1 MESAFQ
7 SPVSPS
13 ADPDRGATHRQ
24 VMSAQPT
31 RVLEGEASGPD
42 YSLQESTA
50 AQNGGEPRRSQDQL
64 PNGVQRELPVQG
76 QGSSMTVRGTSDAVE
91 PSGEVQVTASA
102 SRDESGAGMGVQGGS
117 SANAHPLTFAIHT
130 PRPPT
135 AEQPLATP
143 QQSRE
148 RAEPEGTMPPPFP
161 YASSRVP
168 LETSAPEGRSGPP
181 AGREGEVRATFGDL
195 QGQPYFG
202 ELPYFQPQGDPPRLP
217 QPLREPERQ
226 GVWSGLARAGEAL
239 RRRMT
244 GSTPASTPAYPSPDR
259 QPTQGNLLNPTMAR
273 AMYEWTARPS
283 LLTPTAPLRPREP
296 EQASHTSSIPQE
308 LIMQEV
314 RQQVSEAMKSKDG
327 ELRELRAQNEEL
339 RSALRESLDA
349 VKDLKGGGGQRHGD
363 LPRDRAEEPGREP
376 GEASVGAERTGDV
389 KGPQGLH
396 EPRSDGDLGKS
407 SFPSGDN
414 KESSKVMGEDLSGLR
429 RLIDGSHRE
438 GAGASR
444 PLEPVQETPKVD
456 KEEVQEPLQLLVQ
469 GMRQLQQVFLGKS
482 ESKDSELKG
491 SVQIPQ
497 MPEAGPESA
506 VEYADWLFEAE
517 QAIGGLSD
525 RSALWFSA

>member
-1 MESAFQ
+1 MKERCLRRFRM
-7 SPVSPS
+7 PLPEY
-13 ADPDRGATHRQ
+13 RWKRQ
-24 VMSAQPT
+24 LQKEEV
-31 RVLEGEASGPD
+31 VL
-42 YSLQESTA
+42 LQE
-50 AQNGGEPRRSQDQL
+50 GKEKF
-64 PNGVQRELPVQG
+64 EL
-76 QGSSMTVRGTSDAVE
+76 
-91 PSGEVQVTASA
+91 
-102 SRDESGAGMGVQGGS
+102 
-117 SANAHPLTFAIHT
+117 
-130 PRPPT
+130 
-135 AEQPLATP
+135 
-143 QQSRE
+143 
-148 RAEPEGTMPPPFP
+148 
-161 YASSRVP
+161 
-168 LETSAPEGRSGPP
+168 RSGIFKGNRTSGNFLIFNLKVIHLDYPNLF
-181 AGREGEVRATFGDL
+181 EK
-195 QGQPYFG
+195 
-202 ELPYFQPQGDPPRLP
+202 
-217 QPLREPERQ
+217 PERQ

-389 KGPQGLH
+389 RGPQGLH

-456 KEEVQEPLQLLVQ
+456 EEEVQEPLQLLVQ

-525 RSALWFSA
+525 RSALVFGVLSCCEAHLPGVCERFSDYKAYAGGPHSCRAQSGALVAPGAQNHDSLAWFHDKDDERRYYHPSR